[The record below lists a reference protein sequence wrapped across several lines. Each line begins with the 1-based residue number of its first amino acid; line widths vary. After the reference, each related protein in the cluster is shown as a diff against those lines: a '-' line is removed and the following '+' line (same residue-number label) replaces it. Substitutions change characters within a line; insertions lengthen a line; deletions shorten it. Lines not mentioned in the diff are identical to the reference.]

1 MKKII
6 KIFSIVL
13 IVGFTS
19 ASCTKLLDEYLEN
32 PRVPDIG
39 TADVDLY
46 LNAAQLSFNSFYL
59 SASNRGG
66 ELSRQQVFFGPTY
79 TNGYVPETFDGV
91 WTTAYTGIY
100 KNVDALLPIAV
111 AQKKYFQAGIAKILK
126 AYTSMSL
133 VDQFGDVPF
142 TEANLGSSN
151 TNPAAESSASIYDAS
166 LALLDE
172 AIADI
177 NNPENAGT
185 PTNDLF
191 FKGSKSA
198 WVRLANTLK
207 LRAYITTRLVDASA
221 KEKINALISGS
232 DLIDDVSGAEDFVF
246 KYGTKQDAPDSRHP
260 WYANNYTTT
269 TPNDYLSTYFMWSV
283 IYGKGSS
290 LYDLD
295 PRRRY
300 YFYRQAVDYSKVDE
314 ETCACAEQARPAH
327 FPSDMPYCLPDFDFA
342 FGYWGRDHGDN
353 SGIPP
358 DDSYRT
364 TYGVYPASG
373 EFDDSKGGTKLIGS
387 AGKGAGIDPIW
398 MSFFTKFVLAEAAL
412 ELGTTGD
419 ARALLEEGIR
429 ASISKVVAF
438 PATVGVTVPTTRVP
452 TPEKITAYVANVLAS
467 YDAAASNDEKLNIIM
482 KEYYIAAFG
491 NGIEPY
497 NNYRRTGK
505 PDNLQLCVTTPSP
518 GLFIRSYLYPS
529 VYVNRNINAP
539 AQKAPGAAVKV
550 FWDNN
555 PDDFIK

>member
-1 MKKII
+1 MKKIS
-6 KIFSIVL
+6 KLFSLVL
-13 IVGFTS
+13 VSGVVLS
-19 ASCTKLLDEYLEN
+19 SCTKVLDEYLVN
-32 PRVPDIG
+32 PRNPEIE

-46 LNAAQLSFNSFYL
+46 LNAAQLNFNSFYL
-59 SASNRGG
+59 SASNFGG
-66 ELSRQQVFFGPTY
+66 ALTRQQVFFGPTY
-79 TNGYVPETFDGV
+79 NNGYVPESFDDI
-91 WTTAYTGIY
+91 WSTAYTGVY
-100 KNVDALLPIAV
+100 KNVDALLPIAES
-111 AQKKYFQAGIAKILK
+111 QKKFFQAGIAKILK
-126 AYTSMSL
+126 AYTTLTL

-142 TEANLGSSN
+142 SEANLGAAN
-151 TNPAAESSASIYDAS
+151 TNPVADPSAGIYDAC

-172 AIADI
+172 AIANI
-177 NNPENAGT
+177 NSPENAGT

-191 FKGSKSA
+191 FKGSKTA

-207 LRAYITTRLVDASA
+207 LRAYVTTRLVDASA
-221 KEKINALISGS
+221 KDKINAILTS
-232 DLIDDVSGAEDFVF
+232 DLIDDVAGTEDFVF

-269 TPNDYLSTYFMWSV
+269 TPNDYLSTYFMWAL

-290 LYDLD
+290 LFDLD
-295 PRRRY
+295 PRRRF
-300 YFYRQAVDYSKVDE
+300 YFYRQVLDYSKVDE
-314 ETCACAEQARPAH
+314 ETCACAFQARPAH
-327 FPSDMPYCLPDFDFA
+327 FPEDMPYCLPDFDFT

-364 TYGVYPASG
+364 TYGVYPAAG

-398 MSFFTKFVLAEAAL
+398 MSFYTKFLLAESAL
-412 ELGTTGD
+412 TLGTTGD
-419 ARALLEEGIR
+419 ARALLEQGIR

-438 PATVGVTVPTTRVP
+438 PATVGVTVPSTRVP
-452 TPEKITAYVANVLAS
+452 TPEKIDAYVNNVLAS
-467 YDAAASNDEKLNIIM
+467 YDAADADGKLDIIM
-482 KEYYIAAFG
+482 KEYYLAAFG

-505 PDNLQLCVTTPSP
+505 PANLQLCVTTPNP
-518 GLFIRSYLYPS
+518 GLFMRSALYPS

-539 AQKAPGAAVKV
+539 AQKQPGAAVKV

-555 PDDFIK
+555 PDDFVK

>member
-1 MKKII
+1 MKKFI
-6 KIFSIVL
+6 KIFSGVL
-13 IVGFTS
+13 VAGVMST
-19 ASCTKLLDEYLEN
+19 SCTKLLDEYLVN
-32 PRVPDIG
+32 PRNPSIE

-46 LNAAQLSFNSFYL
+46 LNAAQTSFNSFYL
-59 SASNRGG
+59 SASNFGG
-66 ELSRQQVFFGPTY
+66 ALTRQQVFFGPTY
-79 TNGYVPETFDGV
+79 TNGYVPESFDGI
-91 WTTAYTGIY
+91 WTTAYTGVY

-111 AQKKYFQAGIAKILK
+111 SQKKYFQAGIAKILK
-126 AYTSMSL
+126 AYTTLAL
-133 VDQFGDVPF
+133 VDEFGDVPF

-151 TNPAAESSASIYDAS
+151 TNPAVESGSSIYDAC

-191 FKGSKSA
+191 FKGSKSS

-207 LRAYITTRLVDASA
+207 LRAFVTTRLTDGSA
-221 KEKINALISGS
+221 KDKINALIAGS
-232 DLIDDVSGAEDFVF
+232 DIIDDVSGSEDFVF

-260 WYANNYTTT
+260 WYASNYTTT
-269 TPNDYLSTYFMWSV
+269 TPNDYLSTYFMWAV
-283 IYGKGSS
+283 IYGKGTS

-300 YFYRQAVDYSKVDE
+300 YFYRQVLDYSKVDE

-327 FPSDMPYCLPDFDFA
+327 YPEGMPFCLPDFDFA

-398 MSFFTKFVLAEAAL
+398 MSFFTKFVLAECAL

-419 ARALLEEGIR
+419 PRALLEEGIR
-429 ASISKVVAF
+429 ASISKVTAF
-438 PATVGVTVPTTRVP
+438 PATVGVTVPSTRVP
-452 TPEKITAYVANVLAS
+452 TPEKITNYVSNVLAS
-467 YDAAASNDEKLNIIM
+467 YDAASDDEKLNIIM

-505 PDNLQLCVTTPSP
+505 PDNLQLCVSTPSP
-518 GLFIRSYLYPS
+518 GLFIRSALYPS

-555 PDDFIK
+555 ADDFIK